1 MANNNLYSQTDFE
14 SGTIIADGRHI
25 YFEKYGVGDPLI
37 FLHGYGL
44 SSESWKS
51 YVKDFSQDYTVYL
64 IDLPGH
70 GRSDNFQ
77 EDLSVKEVAEDVN
90 KMLDKIGLKRINAIG
105 FSFGGDVLFQ
115 LTLINPQLITAMISI
130 GSVGSWTIADFPQL
144 RESFTYENRE
154 QYKWLQEAQTSEE
167 QVKILMDQFQNYTIY
182 LTDEELQQ
190 IQSKV
195 LIIYG
200 DDDPGVDLFEIA
212 RVQKYLTH
220 VDVWILPNVAHS
232 AHTGPNKKVFIS
244 RTKAFL
250 AKTK

>member
-1 MANNNLYSQTDFE
+1 MRRHCYAVFMIFIFFIGMANNNLYSQTDFE
-14 SGTIIADGRHI
+14 SGTITADGRHI

-77 EDLSVKEVAEDVN
+77 GDLSVKEVAEDVN

-115 LTLINPQLITAMISI
+115 LTLINPQLITAMIGI

-144 RESFTYENRE
+144 ERVSPMKTGNN
-154 QYKWLQEAQTSEE
+154 TSGFRKRKL
-167 QVKILMDQFQNYTIY
+167 VK
-182 LTDEELQQ
+182 
-190 IQSKV
+190 
-195 LIIYG
+195 
-200 DDDPGVDLFEIA
+200 
-212 RVQKYLTH
+212 
-220 VDVWILPNVAHS
+220 
-232 AHTGPNKKVFIS
+232 NK
-244 RTKAFL
+244 
-250 AKTK
+250 